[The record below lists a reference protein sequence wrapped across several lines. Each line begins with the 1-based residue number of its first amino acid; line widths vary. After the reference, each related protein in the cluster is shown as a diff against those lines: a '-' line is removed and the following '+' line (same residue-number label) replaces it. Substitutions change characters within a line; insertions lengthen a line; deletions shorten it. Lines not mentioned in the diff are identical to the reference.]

1 MSDIYDEILS
11 QSDIQTILEYYG
23 LKVIKNKCI
32 CPFHADTRPSM
43 NINKNRGIA
52 KCFACGTGGNAIS
65 FIQKYENEINH
76 HSISIKEAMQKAI
89 DIQNLNISIPQNN
102 TNLELTEEQK
112 EQLRLN
118 NILKD
123 AIYICEN
130 NLNTSNNETIKC
142 LNYLKSR
149 NLSTEVIKDFHIG
162 FNYSINS
169 ITSQLLKK
177 YKVEDLIKV
186 GITKEYEGKYIDVFS
201 DRIMIPILDQYGKA
215 VGFGGRII
223 DNSSKAKYINTM
235 NTELF
240 NKSNLL
246 FNYHKAKSYAR
257 NDEIIIVE
265 GYMDVISSKAIGFDN
280 VVGTMG
286 TALTK
291 EHINLLKK
299 LKCEVTLSLDNDN
312 VGKDAMTRI
321 IPELIKQKIK
331 VNVLDISKLG
341 NYKDFGDLQEAN
353 ISKEKIYQTKISA
366 FTFLM
371 QYKYL
376 KDIELTVE
384 NVYRIY
390 KKMCNDKVIKDSK
403 DVMEFREVI
412 MKNTT
417 YTADEIERIINPKK
431 LENMNR
437 IDKYKNVFFYNNI
450 INIIN
455 QYAIKHQD
463 IALSKFIQSKKLD
476 IDILTKTLDNDKYLS
491 DEGLNIRIGDYI
503 KEVIYNLEEYKQF
516 KNDKMNIL
524 DKLLNNV
531 KSFDSNG
538 NIVNIELTLEQKEMV
553 IKQYNESFDE
563 SIKQQIEQNPDEFEE
578 LFIANN
584 YEQFENLF
592 PKTYLEQ
599 MKEQAINH
607 FKNEHVMEAVHYAL
621 AYTEDMK
628 SRVSEKYISNGK
640 YKTLLVFNNNKNIL
654 SLSTDNIKLP
664 QKEEIKE
671 KELEKEIL
679 REQCDAR
686 IKDRQDEKYKSK
698 PMSVLIKLSGNETET
713 VRGLYLPINKE
724 VQVYIPKELY
734 NIKDDKLE
742 ILNDNSKNAMMSE
755 YKIDAEKKTKFQWL
769 SKLSL
774 EQFYHKYYDKYEIQF
789 DREVMA

>member
-11 QSDIQTILEYYG
+11 QSDIQIVLEYYG

-52 KCFACGTGGNAIS
+52 KCFACGTGGNSIS

-76 HSISIKEAMQKAI
+76 HFISIKEAMQKAI
-89 DIQNLNISIPQNN
+89 DIQNLNINIPQNN
-102 TNLELTEEQK
+102 INLELTEEQK

-123 AIYICEN
+123 AMYICEN
-130 NLNTSNNETIKC
+130 NLNSNSNSNETMKC
-142 LNYLKSR
+142 LNYLKNR
-149 NLSTEVIKDFHIG
+149 NLSTEIMKDFHIG
-162 FNYSINS
+162 FNYGINS

-177 YKVEDLIKV
+177 YKVEDLIKA
-186 GITKEYEGKYIDVFS
+186 GITKEYEGKYIDIFS
-201 DRIMIPILDQYGKA
+201 NRIMIPIFDQYGKA

-299 LKCEVTLSLDNDN
+299 LKCEVTLALDNDN
-312 VGKDAMTRI
+312 AGKDAMTRI
-321 IPELIKQKIK
+321 IPELLKRKIK
-331 VNVLDISKLG
+331 VNVLDISRLG

-366 FTFLM
+366 FTFFM

-403 DVMEFREVI
+403 DVMEFKEVI

-417 YTADEIERIINPKK
+417 YTTNEIERIINPKK
-431 LENMNR
+431 LEDMNR

-450 INIIN
+450 KNIIN

-491 DEGLNIRIGDYI
+491 DKGLNIRIGDYI
-503 KEVIYNLEEYKQF
+503 REVIYNLEEYKQF
-516 KNDKMNIL
+516 NDNKMNIL

-531 KSFDSNG
+531 KSFDFNG

-563 SIKQQIEQNPDEFEE
+563 AIKQQIEQNPDEFEE

-584 YEQFENLF
+584 YKQFENLF

-599 MKEQAINH
+599 MKEQTINH
-607 FKNEHVMEAVHYAL
+607 FKNEQVMEAVHYAL

-628 SRVSEKYISNGK
+628 SKVSEKYITNGK

-671 KELEKEIL
+671 KENLKK
-679 REQCDAR
+679 QCDAR
-686 IKDRQDEKYKSK
+686 IETRQDEKYKSN
-698 PMSVLIKLSGNETET
+698 PMSVLIKLSGNERET
-713 VRGLYLPINKE
+713 MRGLYLPMSKE
-724 VQVYIPKELY
+724 IQIYIPRELY
-734 NIKDDKLE
+734 NKKDDKLE
-742 ILNDNSKNAMMSE
+742 IVNNNSNNVMMSE
-755 YKIDAEKKTKFQWL
+755 YKIDTEKKTKLQWF
-769 SKLSL
+769 SRLSL
-774 EQFYHKYYDKYEIQF
+774 EQFYHKYYDKYEIQL
-789 DREVMA
+789 DKEVMA